1 MKQVCSAV
9 CLCAALAAGSVLAQ
23 EKPGVV
29 AAAEVETVVMVRSV
43 NYQDRTVTV
52 QGPEGGL
59 TTIQVPPEAQNLDQV
74 HPGSKFK
81 VRYLESVAIGVVSG
95 GGKPDAR
102 FAEAVELAPKGGTP
116 GGVMARVTQVT
127 GTVEGV
133 DYGNRTVAI
142 RGPEGNLR
150 RYAVGDDVENFDQLQ
165 VGDTV
170 GLRVTQALGMTMM
183 QQ

>member
-1 MKQVCSAV
+1 
-9 CLCAALAAGSVLAQ
+9 
-23 EKPGVV
+23 
-29 AAAEVETVVMVRSV
+29 
-43 NYQDRTVTV
+43 
-52 QGPEGGL
+52 
-59 TTIQVPPEAQNLDQV
+59 
-74 HPGSKFK
+74 
-81 VRYLESVAIGVVSG
+81 
-95 GGKPDAR
+95 
-102 FAEAVELAPKGGTP
+102 
-116 GGVMARVTQVT
+116 MARVTQVT